1 MNTVD
6 YIGLIG
12 SSTIAISFIPQ
23 TYKILHSGD
32 VKSISTSFVI
42 INIISSSMMCVY
54 GIYYLIVP
62 AIIANSSVCMNNI
75 IILIYIINKHFFSE
89 NKI

>member
-1 MNTVD
+1 MNIID

-23 TYKILHSGD
+23 TYKILRSGETQ
-32 VKSISTSFVI
+32 SISMSFII
-42 INIISSSMMCVY
+42 INIVSSSMMCVY
-54 GIYYLIVP
+54 GIYYLIIP
-62 AIIANSSVCMNNI
+62 AIIANSSVCINNL
-75 IILIYIINKHFFSE
+75 IILFFILKKDYFDE

>member
-23 TYKILHSGD
+23 TCKILHSGD